1 MSHSAPT
8 SRLRRALLLG
18 TAAALLAPAA
28 ASAAP
33 GDLTPLA
40 DNAAAVKVSGDGAWA
55 AYSALGGNGKRQIF
69 VRNLATGV
77 VTPVT
82 NGNLDSDTSSAANGL
97 GLDISVDGRYVVF
110 DSSATDLVPGLVDGN
125 GADDVFRWDRVTA
138 TTQLVSAGPD
148 GGTVA
153 GASRQPHISGDGRFV
168 VFQSVSKLTPI
179 DPGANVPQV
188 YVRNQDAQTTT
199 MASVTPS
206 LAAASPFAE
215 RSDISADGRFVSFVS
230 DATNLVAG
238 DTNAARDVFRYEI
251 ATGLT
256 IRVSLND
263 ADAEILNTSSD
274 NAAINGDGTKI
285 VFESDGAFD
294 PADLDLTKDMF
305 VRDLTAGTTRL
316 ASITGQAIPD
326 ASDARGRDI
335 SADGTR
341 VPFDNGGVFVRD
353 LVSNSALPVSA
364 DATATFSAIDGAGTF
379 AGFLLGATHAG
390 RVFELPAGN
399 DVTAPALTFAASR
412 VSVAADPSGIAK
424 VVIGGNVERL
434 DAVLSAGV
442 ADGAVV
448 EVWDGSGNHST
459 ATAPTT
465 RTPPPSPPPP
475 TLEAT
480 GVKVAL
486 QAVKVAG
493 RKRMQV
499 TLRFTLSAAATAR
512 LEIRTVATKTRK
524 ARVVRIGKNVA
535 RKPGARSIALTI
547 APTPGRYT
555 AKLVLSSKA
564 GAKAQ
569 AEAGFRIR

>member
-82 NGNLDSDTSSAANGL
+82 NGNLDSDTSSGANGL

-125 GADDVFRWDRVTA
+125 AADDVFRWDRVTG
-138 TTQLVSAGPD
+138 TTQLVSAGPA

-199 MASVTPS
+199 MASVTPA

-238 DTNAARDVFRYEI
+238 DTNAARDVFRYEV
-251 ATGLT
+251 ATGQT
-256 IRVSLND
+256 VRASLND
-263 ADAEILNTSSD
+263 ADAELLNKSVRQPVDQRRRHEDRLRERRRVRSRATSTSRRTCSS
-274 NAAINGDGTKI
+274 AT
-285 VFESDGAFD
+285 SP
-294 PADLDLTKDMF
+294 PAPRGWRRSRGRPSRTPS
-305 VRDLTAGTTRL
+305 TR
-316 ASITGQAIPD
+316 A
-326 ASDARGRDI
+326 GRDI

-353 LVSNSALPVSA
+353 LVSNTALPVSA
-364 DATATFSAIDGAGTF
+364 DPTATFSSINGAGTF

-390 RVFELPAGN
+390 RVFQLPAGN
-399 DVTAPALTFAASR
+399 DVTAPALTFAAEPR
-412 VSVAADPSGIAK
+412 DGRRRPQRHRQGRDRRQRRAPGRRPRRGRGRRRRRRGLGRLGQPRDRHRPHDPDPAAP
-424 VVIGGNVERL
+424 
-434 DAVLSAGV
+434 
-442 ADGAVV
+442 
-448 EVWDGSGNHST
+448 
-459 ATAPTT
+459 
-465 RTPPPSPPPP
+465 
-475 TLEAT
+475 
-480 GVKVAL
+480 
-486 QAVKVAG
+486 
-493 RKRMQV
+493 
-499 TLRFTLSAAATAR
+499 AAAPAP
-512 LEIRTVATKTRK
+512 A
-524 ARVVRIGKNVA
+524 
-535 RKPGARSIALTI
+535 PGDPQGHRRE
-547 APTPGRYT
+547 GR
-555 AKLVLSSKA
+555 
-564 GAKAQ
+564 AQ
-569 AEAGFRIR
+569 GRQGGGQASACR